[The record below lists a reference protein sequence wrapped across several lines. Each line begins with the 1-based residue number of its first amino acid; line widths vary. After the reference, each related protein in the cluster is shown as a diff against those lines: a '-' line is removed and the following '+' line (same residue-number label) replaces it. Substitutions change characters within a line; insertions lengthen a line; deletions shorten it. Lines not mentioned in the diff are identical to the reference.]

1 MTFWG
6 LLSPGDPG
14 KPRSRASR
22 VGTSPN
28 SVRWFLWIQILLGWL
43 LATLFLAG
51 ISGII
56 KKE

>member
-1 MTFWG
+1 MDN
-6 LLSPGDPG
+6 PAN
-14 KPRSRASR
+14 PRSRLSR
-22 VGTSPN
+22 FGTSPKF
-28 SVRWFLWIQILLGWL
+28 VRWFLWAQILLGWL